1 MKAAPDINNAWEIA
15 DNAALANCP
24 APAVSVLIS
33 LYNYAAY
40 ITIAL
45 DSVHAAK
52 TDGIPGGVEVL
63 VLDDC
68 STDNSV
74 AVVEKYMAT
83 SPLPIRLVK
92 KLANSGLSDTRNIG
106 LLLARAPLVFILD
119 ADNTI
124 RPDCLLEHYR
134 ALAGSDHA
142 MAFGIINRF
151 DHDTGASVGTMSGH
165 EWEVA
170 RLLAG
175 PYIDAMAMVRKE
187 AVLRVGGYS
196 AESGKLIIGG
206 KILPQGWEDYDL
218 WLKLSQAGYSG
229 KFIPQILSDYRVH
242 NQSMLHSLMFFNDQI
257 SVYFTKKFLPL
268 VHQHNSLPVL
278 FGVPRRDLAVLCAA
292 GKGLQFTA
300 KKRPL
305 RLIHRVLG
313 KKLTRSLCKRIAE
326 LYCWLHP

>member
-1 MKAAPDINNAWEIA
+1 MKPAPNINNAWEIT

-24 APAVSVLIS
+24 SPAVSVLIS
-33 LYNYAAY
+33 LYNYSAY
-40 ITIAL
+40 IAGCL
-45 DSVHAAK
+45 DSLRAAK
-52 TDGIPGGVEVL
+52 TDGLPGGFEVM
-63 VLDDC
+63 VVDDG

-74 AVVEKYMAT
+74 AAVEKYMAA

-92 KLANSGLSDTRNIG
+92 KLANSGLADTRNIG

-124 RPDCLLEHYR
+124 RPDCLREHYR

-151 DHDTGASVGTMSGH
+151 DHDTGASVGTMSHH

-175 PYIDAMAMVRKE
+175 PCIDAMAMVRKD
-187 AVLRVGGYS
+187 AVLHVGGYS
-196 AESGKLIIGG
+196 AECGKLIIAG

-218 WLKLSQAGYSG
+218 WLKLAQAGYSG
-229 KFIPQILSDYRVH
+229 KFVPQILSDYRVH
-242 NQSMLHSLMFFNDQI
+242 RQSMLHSLMSFNDQMAI
-257 SVYFTKKFLPL
+257 YFTKKFLPL

-300 KKRPL
+300 QKRPM
-305 RLIHRVLG
+305 RLIQRVLG
-313 KKLTRSLCKRIAE
+313 KKLTRSLCKRLAE